1 MYTPVSRC
9 QEDHRHTVGQSLHFH
24 GYNLFYPVLRTGKR
38 TRTDTRIDT
47 GTYTGTDTRTDTRT
61 YTRTCTRAD
70 TVCTHGST
78 GRDPPVYI
86 HPGILFRRPTGSL
99 LSYRILSR
107 MISPRVLV
115 MYLSPAQTVGKTRVL
130 SKTRANRQKLRL
142 FILRG

>member
-1 MYTPVSRC
+1 MYPPVSRC

-38 TRTDTRIDT
+38 TRTDTRTDT
-47 GTYTGTDTRTDTRT
+47 GTYTGTDTKTDTRT
-61 YTRTCTRAD
+61 YTRTCTRTYTA
-70 TVCTHGST
+70 CTPGST
-78 GRDPPVYI
+78 GRYPPVYV
-86 HPGILFRRPTGSL
+86 HPGILFRRPTSSL

-107 MISPRVLV
+107 MISPRCVTL
-115 MYLSPAQTVGKTRVL
+115 LALPGATVGRTRVL